1 MFRILLSSVILM
13 GCSALL
19 NVNSVYAKDANIETI
34 NAQGVNTQ
42 NQSTQ
47 GTQVD
52 SHGVNDRESNRSLI
66 SLDVVVDTDGITDA
80 ILTTNKSMLQVV
92 EVLENI
98 ADNQELTPEQAD
110 VMLSTTQNINQL
122 AIVSTQ
128 VVDALPEVIASTKQS
143 LVQNS
148 QVFLHD
154 LKIDIL
160 IMLVVVV
167 IALVVVIACLYWFV
181 IKPMQSTVI
190 NATTNVASMANSI
203 QITAQSLQETNKTNA
218 KLVEL
223 LQSPTKK

>member
-34 NAQGVNTQ
+34 NAQ
-42 NQSTQ
+42 
-47 GTQVD
+47 
-52 SHGVNDRESNRSLI
+52 GVNDRESNRSLI

-122 AIVSTQ
+122 AIASAQ

>member
-13 GCSALL
+13 GCSAFL
-19 NVNSVYAKDANIETI
+19 NVNSVYAKDAHIENTDV
-34 NAQGVNTQ
+34 QGVNTQ
-42 NQSTQ
+42 NKS
-47 GTQVD
+47 TQVD
-52 SHGVNDRESNRSLI
+52 SGVLSESELNRPLI
-66 SLDVVVDTDGITDA
+66 NLDVVVDTDGITEA

-98 ADNQELTPEQAD
+98 ADNQELTPEQAE

-122 AIVSTQ
+122 AIASAQ
-128 VVDALPEVIASTKQS
+128 VVDALPEVVASTKQS

-160 IMLVVVV
+160 IMLVIVV
-167 IALVVVIACLYWFV
+167 IALVVVIVCLYWFV

-218 KLVEL
+218 QLVEL
-223 LQSPTKK
+223 LQSPAKK